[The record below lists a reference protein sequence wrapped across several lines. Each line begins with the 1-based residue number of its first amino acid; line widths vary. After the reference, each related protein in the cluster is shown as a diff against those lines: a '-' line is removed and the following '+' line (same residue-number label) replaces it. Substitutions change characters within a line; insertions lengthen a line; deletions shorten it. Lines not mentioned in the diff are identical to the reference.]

1 MPDRIDHLWAFIAE
15 NETGE
20 GLAGFWD
27 PSSGWMPMVAADE
40 ARVGSLRLM
49 AERIARESGK
59 TIRLLRFDVRTEVE
73 TIDPQEARRAHG
85 WTRED

>member
-1 MPDRIDHLWAFIAE
+1 MPDRIEELWAFIAE

-27 PSSGWMPMVAADE
+27 PNSGWMPMVAADE
-40 ARVGSLRLM
+40 RRVISLRPM

-59 TIRLLRFDVRTEVE
+59 PIRLVRFHVRTEVE
-73 TIDPQEARRAHG
+73 TIDPQTARRAHG